1 MKKILFSTIC
11 IIFLMSH
18 SVYADTVKSS
28 INSKSSDS
36 NQTMSNEEFMKQWTQ
51 LENEESKAI
60 AESIQVKA
68 DLEASKKRGK
78 ALDEL
83 LNQLD
88 KNKKTK

>member
-1 MKKILFSTIC
+1 MKNISIITLLAITLIC
-11 IIFLMSH
+11 NF
-18 SVYADTVKSS
+18 VYADTVKSS
-28 INSKSSDS
+28 KNTKSSDS
-36 NQTMSNEEFMKQWTQ
+36 NQTMSNEDFMNQWTRI
-51 LENEESKAI
+51 ENEKI
-60 AESIQVKA
+60 QAEAELVQAKS